1 MAKSAPLVSICIP
14 TYLGARHIATA
25 IDSVLNQTFTNFELL
40 IVDDNSRDNTLAE
53 VVKFSDSRIRV
64 LNNKNNIGAQGNW
77 NRCLDEAR
85 GKYIKLLPQ
94 DDSLAPSC
102 VEQQV
107 EIFERDVVRK
117 IELVFCARSIINSK
131 NEPIFLRAYPSVSS
145 GVIHAHSI
153 VRRCIRRGTNLIGE
167 PGAVLF
173 RAETARAVGGFDA
186 NIPYV
191 IDLDFWF
198 RLLLK
203 GDAYYFSDALSSF
216 RISEGSWSVAI
227 GARQSKDYRLF
238 IKKTKNVDEFTIDRV
253 DKISGVMMSTL
264 NNFARLALYRWILH
278 G

>member
-1 MAKSAPLVSICIP
+1 MSKSAPLVSICIP
-14 TYLGARHIATA
+14 TYCGARHIAAA

-40 IVDDNSRDNTLAE
+40 IVDDDSSDNTLAE

-64 LNNKNNIGAQGNW
+64 LKNKDNIGAQGNW

-94 DDSLAPSC
+94 DDSLASSC

-107 EIFERDVVRK
+107 EIFERDTMRK
-117 IELVFCARSIINSK
+117 IELVFCARTIVNSK
-131 NEPIFLRAYPSVSS
+131 NKPVLLRAYSILGS
-145 GVIHAHSI
+145 GVIHAESI
-153 VRRCIRRGTNLIGE
+153 VRSCVRRGTNLIGE

-173 RAETARAVGGFDA
+173 RAETARAIGGFDA

-191 IDLDFWF
+191 IDLDYWF

-203 GDAYYFSDALSSF
+203 GDAYYFSDPLSSF
-216 RISEGSWSVAI
+216 RISEASWSVRI

-238 IKKTKNVDEFTIDRV
+238 IKKIMSVGEFAIGRFDN
-253 DKISGVMMSTL
+253 ISGVMMATL